1 MEKNSR
7 YTIEIS
13 DQADKDISK
22 IIKSGNKSDLKKE
35 ESFLYEI
42 EIDPRSGTGH
52 PEQLKNFE
60 GEVWSRKIN
69 KKDRFVYVIL
79 EDKILVTVVRALGHY
94 LDK

>member
-1 MEKNSR
+1 MGKYRLIVTDNAKR
-7 YTIEIS
+7 
-13 DQADKDISK
+13 DISK
-22 IIKSGNKSDLKKE
+22 IKKSGNKSDLKKV
-35 ESFLYEI
+35 ESFLDEI
-42 EIDPRSGTGH
+42 QIDPRSGTGH